1 VVSDVLS
8 PVPAL
13 SPRIGLTG
21 GIGSGKSTVAALLVE
36 CGAVLVDT
44 DAISRSLT
52 APGGA
57 ALPALAAAFG
67 AGIVAADGAMD
78 RERMRTLAF
87 GDATAKAR
95 LEAILH
101 PLIGAEAARQAALAG
116 GRPLVFD
123 VPLLTE
129 SSHWRTRVDRV
140 LVVDCAEA
148 TQVERVRRRSGWSE
162 EAVLRVIGL
171 QASRAARRAI
181 ADAVIRNDGLSLRQL
196 GSEVQAL
203 WALWT
208 ATAAPGALP
217 DGRPGADPVEQS
229 IRDSA
234 C

>member
-1 VVSDVLS
+1 MRL
-8 PVPAL
+8 
-13 SPRIGLTG
+13 RFGLTG

-36 CGAVLVDT
+36 CGAALVDT
-44 DAISRSLT
+44 DAISRALT
-52 APGGA
+52 ATGGA

-67 AGIVAADGAMD
+67 AGIVGADGAMD
-78 RERMRTLAF
+78 RDRMRALAF
-87 GDATAKAR
+87 GDSGAKAR

-101 PLIGAEAARQAALAG
+101 PMIGAEAARQAALAG
-116 GRPLVFD
+116 ERPLVFD

-162 EAVLRVIGL
+162 EAVLRAIAL
-171 QASRAARRAI
+171 QAPRRARRAI
-181 ADAVIRNDGLSLRQL
+181 ADATIYNDGLSLAQL
-196 GSEVQAL
+196 AAEVRAL
-203 WALWT
+203 WALWVP
-208 ATAAPGALP
+208 ARPPDAAPDP
-217 DGRPGADPVEQS
+217 VTDGRPAAGPVEQS